1 MTSPDPPRRRF
12 NVGAVKIPNWQRT
25 IAHDVLP
32 DDEAWAER
40 GYRDVIGSDSDHAD
54 GMAKFPYGA
63 EVSYSVELTDAEA
76 ERFATASN
84 LRYLEEDRLN
94 QPSRHVARPTGTAP
108 VPTLATLSW
117 LRARYVDLRAWHGR
131 DVRVAVLDQGT
142 TQAVR
147 DAMGLTLVART
158 ITGGVTLGPGQE
170 LVQPEFEHG
179 CLVVGNAVPAG
190 GLLLDCIIV
199 EPGGNALD
207 SSIAAGI
214 RWAVDNGAKVAN
226 CSFGGPPAVPSQV
239 IQDACAYARD
249 NGGTQIVFSAGNDNL
264 ADLGAPSSASRLFAG
279 VHSSIAFDEATD
291 RRALFSNHASDAS
304 GCSTGVDVTS
314 FDPYGNPVHW
324 NGTSASAPHMAQLM
338 ARALTGGQFTPQ
350 QVGTAFK
357 SNTRDTGAGAS
368 EQGGGA
374 YDLQRVLAALGVQSA
389 ATAGVATPTHLDSRG
404 GAATPASWTLTP
416 ASGVAVDDL
425 QLVVLVSSVAGGTV
439 VPPGWTMLTDTA
451 YYGGWEASQ
460 GITVGPTRLRV
471 LAAPYTAAQPASV
484 TLSMAGG
491 TWFSA
496 LLIMTIRGVGG
507 IDHEQLAP
515 LVRFGTGGSVSTV
528 SALPATTN
536 DLQVCVFSQRHPA
549 ADTGTL
555 SLPAG
560 LTQRGFWRPSATGIG
575 YTLLAATTALT
586 SAARTPTYTSTSND
600 ATGTWAA
607 LTLTV
612 PGAATPGA
620 ATVQTELAG
629 PPGGFMPLLP
639 HA

>member
-1 MTSPDPPRRRF
+1 MTTPEPRRRWV
-12 NVGAVKIPNWQRT
+12 VGARKLPAWQRT

-32 DDEAWAER
+32 DDEAWTER

-63 EVSYSVELTDAEA
+63 EVSYSVELTDDEA

-158 ITGGVTLGPGQE
+158 ITGSITLGPGQE

-179 CLVVGNAVPAG
+179 CLVTSNAVPAG
-190 GLLLDCIIV
+190 GLLLDCIII
-199 EPGGNALD
+199 EPDGSAFD
-207 SSIAAGI
+207 SAIAAGI
-214 RWAVDNGAKVAN
+214 RWGVDNGAKVLN
-226 CSFGGPPAVPSQV
+226 CSFGGGPGVPVQA

-249 NGGTQIVFSAGNDNL
+249 NGGAQIVFSAGNDNL

-279 VHSSIAFDEATD
+279 AHSSIAFDESTD

-304 GCSTGVDVTS
+304 GCSTGVSVTS
-314 FDPYGNPVHW
+314 FDPYGNPVLW
-324 NGTSASAPHMAQLM
+324 NGTSASAPHMVQLM
-338 ARALTGGQFTPQ
+338 VRALTGGQFTPQ

-357 SNTRDTGAGAS
+357 NNTRDTGAGAA

-374 YDLQRVLAALGVQSA
+374 YDLQRVLAALGALPA
-389 ATAGVATPTHLDSRG
+389 ATAGVGQPTHLDSRG

-439 VPPGWTMLTDTA
+439 VPPGWTMLTDAA
-451 YYGGWEASQ
+451 YYGGYEASQ

-484 TLSMAGG
+484 TLSMGGG

-528 SALPATTN
+528 SALPVTTN

-549 ADTGTL
+549 ASTGTL

-600 ATGTWAA
+600 STGTWAA

-612 PGAATPGA
+612 PGGAAPGA